1 MAFRPLPFAAFL
13 LAAALSAGSI
23 AAAGEVQV
31 LAAWARATP
40 GPTAAVYL
48 DLLNNAPEPDRLVGA
63 SSPLAQRIEFHEHGE
78 SAGVM
83 TMAAVPDIPLPSG
96 ETVRLAPGG
105 RHLMLFGLAQPLR
118 PGQRLALTLV
128 FERAG
133 TLTVET
139 LTGSAGAIEAPAE
152 HH

>member
-1 MAFRPLPFAAFL
+1 MALRPLPFAAFL
-13 LAAALSAGSI
+13 LAAALSAGSV

-48 DLLNNAPEPDRLVGA
+48 DLLNDAGEPDRLVGA
-63 SSPLAQRIEFHEHGE
+63 SSPLAQRIEFHEHRE
-78 SAGVM
+78 SAGIM
-83 TMAAVPDIPLPSG
+83 TMAAVPDIPLPPG
-96 ETVRLAPGG
+96 ERVRLAPGG
-105 RHLMLFGLAQPLR
+105 RHLMLFGLTKPLR
-118 PGQRLALTLV
+118 PGERFSLTLA

-133 TLTVET
+133 GLTVEA
-139 LTGSAGAIEAPAE
+139 LTGSAGALESPAE